1 MCAHVRVHSEKE
13 HFCLITVL
21 IRLPL
26 FYRGCHGF
34 KLQTGLA
41 TTPAEQMHESVIQ
54 SRAEGDKRFYK
65 LREMIHLTK
74 ASISH

>member
-1 MCAHVRVHSEKE
+1 MCAHVCVHSEKE

-21 IRLPL
+21 IRLPP

-41 TTPAEQMHESVIQ
+41 TTPAEQMHKSVTQ
-54 SRAEGDKRFYK
+54 SRAEGDKKILQIKGDDSFK
-65 LREMIHLTK
+65 
-74 ASISH
+74 